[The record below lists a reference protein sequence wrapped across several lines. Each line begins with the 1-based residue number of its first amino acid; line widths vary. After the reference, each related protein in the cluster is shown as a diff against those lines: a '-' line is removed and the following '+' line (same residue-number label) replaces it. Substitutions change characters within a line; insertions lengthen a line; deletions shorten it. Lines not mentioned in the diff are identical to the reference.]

1 MEKTLEQLLNELA
14 ASWEVS
20 LECDATHQWLLLLTD
35 ATTHSNHQYWGF
47 DLFRVVCAAW
57 AGEPTGCVL

>member
-20 LECDATHQWLLLLTD
+20 LECDATHQWLLLL
-35 ATTHSNHQYWGF
+35 NHQYWGF